1 MNFPKEDIVFSI
13 NESTAL
19 YINILFL
26 SFQQVKFSS
35 NPPNG
40 DAKIDISDGQTFSGL
55 NKEELMKYADDPFWV
70 RLRWALFIIF
80 WWVVAIHFRVISFTL
95 EFFLFS
101 ITEHEVLLLLFTFRR
116 KYTWSSSSLF
126 VLPKT
131 LDLMLG

>member
-40 DAKIDISDGQTFSGL
+40 DAKIDISDGPTFSGL

-131 LDLMLG
+131 LELMLG